1 MTMSCSGSESGT
13 RTMGVGVESEPIG
26 FGEANLGTQGNSLMS
41 PAACTSIL
49 TVGASVSGVFDGV
62 VC

>member
-1 MTMSCSGSESGT
+1 
-13 RTMGVGVESEPIG
+13 MGVGVESEPIG